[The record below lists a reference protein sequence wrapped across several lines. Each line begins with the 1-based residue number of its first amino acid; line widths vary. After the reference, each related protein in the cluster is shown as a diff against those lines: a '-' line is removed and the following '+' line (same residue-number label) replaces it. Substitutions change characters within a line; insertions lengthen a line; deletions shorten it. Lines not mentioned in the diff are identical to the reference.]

1 MLQHRC
7 GEVQVSSRQHGSN
20 AWLHNN
26 STSCPLGLYDALI
39 YLALRLFKLSEPWL
53 KMMSGNNDNF
63 DLSKGMAWP
72 EIVATNILVNVINC
86 SSKHWH
92 YNPSLYHIQS
102 NIPSR
107 LLPTLPST
115 SSSSFSNTSHCI
127 TYWKGLRWLV
137 ADSLNHLAHYLLASK
152 LDTLLTSGRVT
163 RLIEV
168 RMLKCLV
175 IRNLMVFGLNDLHA
189 TRSKILWGWG

>member
-26 STSCPLGLYDALI
+26 STSCPIGLYDALI

-92 YNPSLYHIQS
+92 YNPSLYHNQIFLHACFPHYHQHRRRHFQK
-102 NIPSR
+102 PHW
-107 LLPTLPST
+107 L
-115 SSSSFSNTSHCI
+115 
-127 TYWKGLRWLV
+127 TYWKGLRWLM

-168 RMLKCLV
+168 RILKYLELV
-175 IRNLMVFGLNDLHA
+175 GL
-189 TRSKILWGWG
+189 WY